1 MVVAN
6 YLKRAS
12 SCEDSATQERE
23 ELHNS
28 KKTRESELLDPTTT
42 TTTRLSANS
51 SNSNNTR
58 KPTVTFSST
67 NDVFEISRP
76 TREEKKYMHMSQG
89 DQHQILL
96 EISEALRREQQQ
108 QEAFYSY
115 TGDHHHCDN
124 NNNNNTIEELCLER
138 IVEQQ
143 SSDRLER
150 VKSGVCVILQRQ
162 RTQSQRFES
171 SSSTNTKR
179 QQAQL
184 LLDESWLQK
193 HYRPFS
199 EVSSKLARSRGLRDQ
214 EMAPSLFP
222 RLIVMSR

>member
-124 NNNNNTIEELCLER
+124 NNNNTIEELCLER